1 VKTIGFD
8 VKTDRLC
15 QVTDC
20 DQPMPTGD
28 NSTACPDC
36 WAATEQRIAEMPSL
50 ITELET
56 TLSRQTVSGT
66 ANGSRSNERPL
77 PYSIVAS
84 DALRLLHVTIW
95 PWVKE
100 GLEAHPDLYGNVHTT
115 RELAHTLLALHGW
128 LVTHPEG
135 NEVVEELCFIVEDV
149 ARPAID
155 RAPDKAYA
163 GQCQCGEE
171 LYVLVGQ
178 TGVLC
183 PVCGSLR
190 DVMAW
195 RRTQLEAAADR
206 LLTVAEMTRAIAETG
221 GETVSRKRIEG
232 WIRRGRL
239 LRTDHDRG
247 IALYRV
253 GDVLDILAND
263 MRRAV

>member
-1 VKTIGFD
+1 MSNI
-8 VKTDRLC
+8 C
-15 QVTDC
+15 QVTQC

-36 WAATEQRIAEMPSL
+36 WTETERRIAEMPSL

-56 TLSRQTVSGT
+56 TLARQTVSGT
-66 ANGSRSNERPL
+66 ANGPRSNERPL

-84 DALRLLHVTIW
+84 DALRLLHETIW

-115 RELAHTLLALHGW
+115 RELAYTLLALHGW

-135 NEVVEELCFIVEDV
+135 SEAIEELWLVVEQVC
-149 ARPAID
+149 RPAID
-155 RAPDKAYA
+155 RAPDKSYA
-163 GQCQCGEE
+163 GTCECGEE

-178 TGVLC
+178 AGILC

-195 RRTQLEAAADR
+195 RRAQLEAAADR

-221 GETVSRKRIEG
+221 GETVSRDRING

-253 GDVLDILAND
+253 GDVLDILVAD
-263 MRRAV
+263 RHKAS

>member
-1 VKTIGFD
+1 MKTQ
-8 VKTDRLC
+8 REC

-36 WAATEQRIAEMPSL
+36 WAETERRIAEMPSL

-56 TLSRQTVSGT
+56 TLARQTVSGT
-66 ANGSRSNERPL
+66 ANGPRSNERPL

-84 DALRLLHVTIW
+84 DALRALHATIW

-100 GLEAHPDLYGNVHTT
+100 GLEAHPDLYVHNVTT
-115 RELAHTLLALHGW
+115 TTQVAHVLLTLHGW

-135 NEVVEELCFIVEDV
+135 FEFVDEVSFVVDHCC
-149 ARPAID
+149 RPAID

-163 GQCQCGEE
+163 GTCECGEE

-178 TGVLC
+178 AGVLC
-183 PVCGSLR
+183 PTCGSLR

-195 RRTQLEAAADR
+195 RRAQLEAAADR

-221 GETVSRKRIEG
+221 GETVSRDRING

-247 IALYRV
+247 VALYRV
-253 GDVLDILAND
+253 GDVLDILVAD
-263 MRRAV
+263 RHKAS

>member
-1 VKTIGFD
+1 
-8 VKTDRLC
+8 
-15 QVTDC
+15 
-20 DQPMPTGD
+20 
-28 NSTACPDC
+28 
-36 WAATEQRIAEMPSL
+36 MPSL

-66 ANGSRSNERPL
+66 VNGARSNERPL
-77 PYSIVAS
+77 PYSILAS

-100 GLEAHPDLYGNVHTT
+100 GLEAHPDLYVHNVTT
-115 RELAHTLLALHGW
+115 TTQVAHVLLTLHGW

-135 NEVVEELCFIVEDV
+135 CDAVDELQFVVENVC
-149 ARPAID
+149 RPAID

-163 GQCQCGEE
+163 GTCECGDE
-171 LYVLVGQ
+171 LYGLVGQ
-178 TGVLC
+178 PTVTC
-183 PVCGSLR
+183 QVCGNVR

-195 RRTQLEAAADR
+195 RRAQLEAAADR

-253 GDVLDILAND
+253 GDVLDILAD
-263 MRRAV
+263 DVRRVG